1 MHATCVE
8 QRTDPQRLFALVEGE
23 AREFVFPAPDAEVL
37 PGVRWGR
44 AEEFLTPAYWALQIG
59 MNAAID
65 DTFGDPKGS
74 LWDQILFCLLGGHG
88 ITYEMNDAAF
98 AHLSQAA
105 VFGSVTPSPEEI
117 EQLLRQPL
125 QVNGRS
131 ARYRFPHVKAQTLCA
146 AHERFHRSR
155 PPLEARELRNWLL
168 AFKGIGPKT
177 ASWIVRNHLGSD
189 EVAILDIHVIRAGRL
204 IGLFGGKENVQRHYQ
219 AMEDKFLLFARR
231 IGVPASCLDIIM
243 WRQMRNAPLTVSTE
257 CKQRGIAFNA

>member
-1 MHATCVE
+1 M
-8 QRTDPQRLFALVEGE
+8 
-23 AREFVFPAPDAEVL
+23 
-37 PGVRWGR
+37 
-44 AEEFLTPAYWALQIG
+44 
-59 MNAAID
+59 
-65 DTFGDPKGS
+65 
-74 LWDQILFCLLGGHG
+74 
-88 ITYEMNDAAF
+88 
-98 AHLSQAA
+98 
-105 VFGSVTPSPEEI
+105 
-117 EQLLRQPL
+117 
-125 QVNGRS
+125 
-131 ARYRFPHVKAQTLCA
+131 
-146 AHERFHRSR
+146 
-155 PPLEARELRNWLL
+155 L